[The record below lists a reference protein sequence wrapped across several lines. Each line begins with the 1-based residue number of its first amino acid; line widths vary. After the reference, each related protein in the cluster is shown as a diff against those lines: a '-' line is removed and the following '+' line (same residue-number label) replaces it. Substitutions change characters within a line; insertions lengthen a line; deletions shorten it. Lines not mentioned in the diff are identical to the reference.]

1 MNGYSEDLDSLLD
14 SLEYEEF
21 EEAVP
26 SRRTSVR
33 TPSRQSSFMPRQ
45 TTTAASQ
52 TQVQSATRNL
62 DSKIE
67 TLSKAVQALETRT
80 NSLSTAQD
88 RQAALVRKEVT
99 DRRRSTDAT
108 RSDLQQTKMLAVL
121 LPLLNQDTTDATD
134 DQGRPIKVLTQSQ
147 NQLTTLLPLLLL
159 LPGYSSGGDGR
170 GGGGLGGG
178 DSTMMTLLLVLLLS
192 RK

>member
-21 EEAVP
+21 EEAAP
-26 SRRTSVR
+26 SRRSPVR
-33 TPSRQSSFMPRQ
+33 TPSRQSSFIPRQ
-45 TTTAASQ
+45 TTTPASQ
-52 TQVQSATRNL
+52 TQVQSAARNL

-121 LPLLNQDTTDATD
+121 LPLLTQETTDATD
-134 DQGRPIKVLTQSQ
+134 DQGRTVKVVTQSQ
-147 NQLTTLLPLLLL
+147 NQLATLLPLLLL
-159 LPGYSSGGDGR
+159 LPGYSGGDGK
-170 GGGGLGGG
+170 GPLGGG
-178 DSTMMTLLLVLLLS
+178 DSTMMLLLLVLLLG

>member
-14 SLEYEEF
+14 SLEYEEYD
-21 EEAVP
+21 EAVP
-26 SRRTSVR
+26 SRRGYVR
-33 TPSRQSSFMPRQ
+33 TPSRQSSFVPRQ
-45 TTTAASQ
+45 TTTPASQ

-88 RQAALVRKEVT
+88 RQGALIRKEVT

-121 LPLLNQDTTDATD
+121 LPLLTQETTDATD
-134 DQGRPIKVLTQSQ
+134 DQGRSVKVVTQSQ
-147 NQLTTLLPLLLL
+147 NQLATLLPLLLL
-159 LPGYSSGGDGR
+159 LPGYSGGGDGK
-170 GGGGLGGG
+170 GPLGGG
-178 DSTMMTLLLVLLLS
+178 DSTMMLLLLVLLLG